1 MYSPTTPREVTVVD
15 GVLLIIA
22 SPPARALE
30 RWRERA
36 HVAPALV
43 GRRQLD
49 RRPTHTARLYSK
61 RSSRGAVLGVP
72 YIRAFAESMLRLCLP
87 CIPAFDVLRQ
97 TLQVGAR
104 LGNRSGGRPPSGL
117 FRENTNLEWMVLVSR
132 KRTPAV
138 ESIFRAGLRVRTD
151 RAASAPR
158 AATTPRRS
166 PPSPLAILRG
176 LSCCPRN
183 AITQEMASL
192 CGWSPV

>member
-1 MYSPTTPREVTVVD
+1 M
-15 GVLLIIA
+15 
-22 SPPARALE
+22 
-30 RWRERA
+30 
-36 HVAPALV
+36 APALV

-72 YIRAFAESMLRLCLP
+72 YITNSLRRVRAEALP
-87 CIPAFDVLRQ
+87 ALHPSFRRIAAFCRSVHVWETDPVD
-97 TLQVGAR
+97 AR
-104 LGNRSGGRPPSGL
+104 RRGL

-151 RAASAPR
+151 RAASASR

-166 PPSPLAILRG
+166 PPSPRRSFEGYRAALATPSPKRWPY
-176 LSCCPRN
+176 SVDDH
-183 AITQEMASL
+183 L
-192 CGWSPV
+192 CSAYLHN